1 MLACNLFALMRQ
13 ALDASCE
20 SMRIE
25 TFRRRPC
32 CRAGKIARHAR
43 GRALKL
49 CDARAARRLSDAI
62 GMIRAMALAPQPP
75 ETQKKHRAHDKKI
88 GCVPARLGLSL
99 IFRPGSA
106 PPPFSPAKPARHRR
120 RERRNSPAPRIQA
133 KIRPKKISNADFG
146 FLPRLRCRHP
156 VATRLKPACVMLQRD
171 GNPLFFLPRLEF
183 SPARYEFSS
192 NRNKRLRRQFL
203 RRRLTQNDIQRF

>member
-1 MLACNLFALMRQ
+1 MLCMLAFNLFALMRQ

-32 CRAGKIARHAR
+32 CRAGKIVRHAR

-75 ETQKKHRAHDKKI
+75 ETQKKSIARTTKK
-88 GCVPARLGLSL
+88 
-99 IFRPGSA
+99 SA
-106 PPPFSPAKPARHRR
+106 ASRR
-120 RERRNSPAPRIQA
+120 V
-133 KIRPKKISNADFG
+133 AD
-146 FLPRLRCRHP
+146 CH
-156 VATRLKPACVMLQRD
+156 
-171 GNPLFFLPRLEF
+171 
-183 SPARYEFSS
+183 
-192 NRNKRLRRQFL
+192 
-203 RRRLTQNDIQRF
+203 

>member
-1 MLACNLFALMRQ
+1 MLAFNLFAPMRQ

-75 ETQKKHRAHDKKI
+75 ETQKKKHRAHDKKI
-88 GCVPARLGLSL
+88 GCVPARCGLSL

-106 PPPFSPAKPARHRR
+106 PPPFPAASRPQARPASPRR
-120 RERRNSPAPRIQA
+120 TPKSLRAPDFG

-146 FLPRLRCRHP
+146 VNAELAKF
-156 VATRLKPACVMLQRD
+156 
-171 GNPLFFLPRLEF
+171 E
-183 SPARYEFSS
+183 
-192 NRNKRLRRQFL
+192 
-203 RRRLTQNDIQRF
+203 

>member
-1 MLACNLFALMRQ
+1 MLAFNLFALMRQ

-25 TFRRRPC
+25 TFRRRLY

-49 CDARAARRLSDAI
+49 CDARAARRLSEAV

-75 ETQKKHRAHDKKI
+75 ETQKKHRAHDKKT
-88 GCVPARLGLSL
+88 GCVPARCGLSL

-106 PPPFSPAKPARHRR
+106 PPPFSAASRPQTRPASPRR
-120 RERRNSPAPRIQA
+120 T
-133 KIRPKKISNADFG
+133 PKSLRTAYFG
-146 FLPRLRCRHP
+146 GKSAQKNL
-156 VATRLKPACVMLQRD
+156 
-171 GNPLFFLPRLEF
+171 
-183 SPARYEFSS
+183 
-192 NRNKRLRRQFL
+192 
-203 RRRLTQNDIQRF
+203 

>member
-1 MLACNLFALMRQ
+1 MLAFNLFALMRQ

-25 TFRRRPC
+25 PFRRRPC

-62 GMIRAMALAPQPP
+62 GMIRATALAPQPP
-75 ETQKKHRAHDKKI
+75 ETQKKHRAHDKKT
-88 GCVPARLGLSL
+88 GCVPARCGLSL

-106 PPPFSPAKPARHRR
+106 PPPFSTASRPQARPQARPASPRR
-120 RERRNSPAPRIQA
+120 TPKSLRAPDFG
-133 KIRPKKISNADFG
+133 KIRPKKFLTRILGSMGAG
-146 FLPRLRCRHP
+146 FSYYWL
-156 VATRLKPACVMLQRD
+156 
-171 GNPLFFLPRLEF
+171 
-183 SPARYEFSS
+183 YEI
-192 NRNKRLRRQFL
+192 N
-203 RRRLTQNDIQRF
+203 